1 MKSKQ
6 KRMTDEEIVTVAQ
19 KIVGQSI
26 GFNDERL
33 SRERLDVNKYYAGDW
48 PVPNNK
54 GRSKFIAQDVFDA
67 VESMKATLLE
77 TFAGGNDIG
86 VFEPRTA
93 ADVDHCRIAARYIDH
108 VLFEQNDIFN
118 VWSDQIHDGLTCRI
132 GVLKAFWNKKF
143 EDGEEDFDK
152 INEVG
157 LADLLQQE
165 GVEIVDL
172 KEETAPDGTTTL
184 YSGTIN
190 RKSDCSQVRIKT
202 IPPETFFIEPHAE
215 SLYCASMGNRER
227 MSRDQL
233 LKRGVKQATVD
244 MIGDKD
250 SRAWQTEEEV
260 IQRHGEA
267 GQSTFIF
274 DKGPTDKTEKVWVYE
289 LFTEIDVDQSG
300 SARLWRLLYAGD
312 VLLEKEVVK
321 HRPYLLFVPL
331 RIPHKVHGDNYAKRI
346 FPTQNAN
353 TMLMRG
359 ILDHTAITNN
369 PRLTVLKGTVNDP
382 RELID
387 NRYGGIINVNR
398 PDGIRPVEQPPL
410 NPFVFQTMQLLDYRN
425 EGTSAV
431 SKLSQGLNKDAVSKQ
446 NSAAMVEQITS
457 MSMQRQKIIARRF
470 ANDVVKKLYEL
481 VYDIVKDNEKRAKI
495 IPIAGEWLEVDPT
508 MWSYGSRPFRIT
520 LALGYGEKER
530 QVQDW
535 VGLHQGLSSDPS
547 MGAQYTP
554 AERYNVW
561 TRIFEAKGYKDIA
574 SYIKPPDQVQ
584 PPEPDP
590 VEMKKLQIAEM
601 EAQTKL
607 IEAQVKQKKVD
618 ADSQLGMSKVSQKMV
633 KDEGD
638 HAIKADAQDLK
649 ERQFEHQKEMDAEE
663 LRLAEKAAEITAIAS
678 VN

>member
-1 MKSKQ
+1 MKKQ

-19 KIVGQSI
+19 KIVGQSV

-33 SRERLDVNKYYAGDW
+33 TQERLNVHRYYSGEF

-54 GRSKFIAQDVFDA
+54 GRSKFVAQDVFDA

-77 TFAGGNDIG
+77 TFSGGNDIG

-93 ADVDHCRIAARYIDH
+93 EDVEHCRVASRYIDY

-132 GVLKAFWNKKF
+132 GVLKAFWDKKF
-143 EDGEEDFDK
+143 EEGEEDFDK
-152 INEVG
+152 VNEVQ
-157 LADLLQQE
+157 LAALLQQE

-172 KEETAPDGTTTL
+172 KEEVAPDGMSML
-184 YSGTIN
+184 YSGTVN
-190 RKSDCSQVRIKT
+190 RKSDCSRVCIKT
-202 IPPETFFIEPHAE
+202 IAPETFFIEPRAE
-215 SLYCASMGNRER
+215 NLYDASMGNRER

-233 LKRGVKQATVD
+233 LKRGIKQAVVD

-267 GQSTFIF
+267 GQSTFVF
-274 DKGPTDKTEKVWVYE
+274 EKGPTDKTEKVWVYE
-289 LFTEIDVDQSG
+289 LFTEIDIDHSG
-300 SARLWRLLYAGD
+300 STKLWRLLYAGD

-321 HRPYLLFVPL
+321 RRPYILFVPL
-331 RIPHKVHGDNYAKRI
+331 RIPHKVHGDNYAYRI

-353 TMLMRG
+353 TVLMRG
-359 ILDHTAITNN
+359 ILDHTVITNN

-470 ANDVVKKLYEL
+470 ANDVVKRLYEL
-481 VYDIVKDNEKRAKI
+481 TYDIVKDNEKRAKV
-495 IPIAGEWLEVDPT
+495 IPIAGQWVEVDPA
-508 MWSYGSRPFRIT
+508 MWSYGSRPFRVT

-535 VGLHQGLSSDPS
+535 VGLNQSLASDPAMTS
-547 MGAQYTP
+547 QYTSQ
-554 AERYNVW
+554 ERYNVW

-590 VEMKKLQIAEM
+590 MEVKKLEIAHM

-607 IEAQVKQKKVD
+607 IEAQIKQKKVEAD
-618 ADSQLGMSKVSQKMV
+618 AQIGMSKISQKMI

-649 ERQFEHQKEMDAEE
+649 EREFEHKKQMDAEE
-663 LRLAEKAAEITAIAS
+663 LKLAEKAAEVTAIAS
-678 VN
+678 VQ